1 MKNFLCLASMT
12 VVLVAGT
19 ATPTKAQSCASS
31 DSLATIARAT
41 VQWVV
46 SSTDAHDVAFRQ
58 RLQLPASD
66 TSAVT
71 RATNDAVCQQVLAAV
86 NAALT
91 DWPAPLPT
99 TIHVMAV
106 GNYFVAMH
114 PNPSPATREWD
125 QYMVLNSQY
134 LVVAKFVR

>member
-1 MKNFLCLASMT
+1 MKKLPCFASMT
-12 VVLVAGT
+12 AVLVVGSAMP
-19 ATPTKAQSCASS
+19 AKAQTCAPP

-46 SSTDAHDVAFRQ
+46 SSTDTHDIAFRQ

-71 RATNDAVCQQVLAAV
+71 RITNDAVCQQVLAAV
-86 NAALT
+86 NAAVS

-99 TIHVMAV
+99 TIHVMAI
-106 GNYFVAMH
+106 GNHFVAMH

-125 QYMVLNSQY
+125 QYMVLDSQFH
-134 LVVAKFVR
+134 VVAKFVR